1 MAITQ
6 FILCA
11 RYFELKVGILNMGKW
26 LLFTLSFISAI
37 FLFDFALMNLED
49 QNLLNDSPMLFGLI
63 LIIELILGL
72 IFMFV
77 FKFIELKPL
86 KNLFLIKS

>member
-1 MAITQ
+1 
-6 FILCA
+6 
-11 RYFELKVGILNMGKW
+11 
-26 LLFTLSFISAI
+26 
-37 FLFDFALMNLED
+37 MNLED

-63 LIIELILGL
+63 LIIALILGL